1 MTTRCESPASGGVET
16 SSVRPVRHRLLGVL
30 LVLLSGL
37 AIAIVPTAA
46 KVAFEGGANTL
57 TVVTLRG
64 VVGVAL
70 MALFMV
76 TVGQSFRLPARTF
89 APCAAAGFAHA
100 LVAYGFIGSVAHI
113 PVSLVVLIYATHPI
127 LLAFI
132 FHLQGH
138 ERLTSRKLTLAFTVL
153 VGLALVLGGELG
165 ALNAIGVALAAL
177 ASLAV
182 CVVILLGAR
191 AQRAGATATQ
201 VNLVMIAVATI
212 VCGAVTTAGGA
223 WSVPAGMVGWLG
235 LAGAGG
241 GVTIGLVA
249 FFAAFRF
256 IGPVRAT
263 MLSNVEPLLGILFAV
278 VVLGERLIAL
288 QWTGVALAVAALT
301 LFEASPSRRRAARDA
316 G

>member
-1 MTTRCESPASGGVET
+1 MLKA
-16 SSVRPVRHRLLGVL
+16 RPVRPQLLGVL

-46 KVAFEGGANTL
+46 KLAFESGANTL

-64 VVGVAL
+64 LVGMAL
-70 MALFMV
+70 MALFMAAS
-76 TVGQSFRLPARTF
+76 GQSFQLPLRTL
-89 APCAAAGFAHA
+89 APCAAAGLAHA

-127 LLAFI
+127 LLGFI

-153 VGLALVLGGELG
+153 VALALVLGGEFDELDVT
-165 ALNAIGVALAAL
+165 GVALAAP

-182 CVVILLGAR
+182 CVVIRLGAR
-191 AQRAGATATQ
+191 AQRAGATSTH
-201 VNLVMIAVATI
+201 VNLIMIAVATI
-212 VCGAVTTAGGA
+212 VCGGATTVGGA
-223 WSVPAGMVGWLG
+223 WSLPAGVVGWLG

-263 MLSNVEPLLGILFAV
+263 MLSNVEPVLGVLFSVA
-278 VVLGERLIAL
+278 VLGERLTGL
-288 QWTGVALAVAALT
+288 QWSGVALAVAALT
-301 LFEASPSRRRAARDA
+301 LFESSTRRRAARDE

>member
-1 MTTRCESPASGGVET
+1 MEMDDAKY
-16 SSVRPVRHRLLGVL
+16 RLIGVL
-30 LVLLSGL
+30 LVLLSGM

-46 KVAFEGGANTL
+46 KLAFESGANTL
-57 TVVTLRG
+57 TVITLRG
-64 VVGVAL
+64 LVGMAL
-70 MALFMV
+70 MALFMAAS
-76 TVGQSFRLPARTF
+76 GQSFQLPARTLG
-89 APCAAAGFAHA
+89 PCAAAGLAHA
-100 LVAYGFIGSVAHI
+100 LVAYGFIGSVAYI
-113 PVSLVVLIYATHPI
+113 PVSLVVLIYATHPV

-138 ERLTSRKLTLAFTVL
+138 ERLTPRKLTLAFTVL
-153 VGLALVLGGELG
+153 VALAFVLGGEFG
-165 ALNAIGVALAAL
+165 GLNATGVALAAL

-191 AQRAGATATQ
+191 AQRAGATSTQ
-201 VNLVMIAVATI
+201 VNLIMIAVATI
-212 VCGAVTTAGGA
+212 VCGAATTAIGA
-223 WSVPAGMVGWLG
+223 WSLPAGTVGWLG

-263 MLSNVEPLLGILFAV
+263 MLSNVEPVLGVLFAV
-278 VVLGERLIAL
+278 AVLGERLTGL
-288 QWTGVALAVAALT
+288 QWAGVALAVAALT
-301 LFEASPSRRRAARDA
+301 LFESSPSRQRTARDD

>member
-1 MTTRCESPASGGVET
+1 MSGG
-16 SSVRPVRHRLLGVL
+16 PVRHRLLGVL

-37 AIAIVPTAA
+37 AIAVVPTAA
-46 KVAFEGGANTL
+46 KLAFQAGVNTL
-57 TVVTLRG
+57 TAVTLRG
-64 VVGVAL
+64 VVGMAFI
-70 MALFMV
+70 ALFMAAF
-76 TVGQSFRLPARTF
+76 GQSFRLPGRTL
-89 APCAAAGFAHA
+89 APCAAAGLAHA
-100 LVAYGFIGSVAHI
+100 LAAYGFIGSVAHI

-132 FHLQGH
+132 FHLQGC
-138 ERLTSRKLTLAFTVL
+138 ERLTPRQLTLAFMVL
-153 VGLALVLGGELG
+153 VGLAFVLGGELG
-165 ALNAIGVALAAL
+165 ELNATGVALAVL

-191 AQRAGATATQ
+191 AQRAGATSTQ

-212 VCGAVTTAGGA
+212 ACGVVTTAGGA
-223 WSVPAGMVGWLG
+223 WSLPAGLVGWLG

-263 MLSNVEPLLGILFAV
+263 MLSNAEPLLGVLFAV
-278 VVLGERLIAL
+278 AVLGERHSGL

-301 LFEASPSRRRAARDA
+301 LFEASPLRRRATRR
-316 G
+316 